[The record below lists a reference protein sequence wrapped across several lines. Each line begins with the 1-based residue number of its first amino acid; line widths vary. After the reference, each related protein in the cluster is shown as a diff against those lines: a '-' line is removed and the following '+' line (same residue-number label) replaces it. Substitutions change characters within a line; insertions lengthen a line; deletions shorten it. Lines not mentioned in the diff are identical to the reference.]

1 MKVFSRRIGVLFI
14 KIGNY
19 LVKNP
24 QEEREQWTKRSELL
38 DDKLASILEE
48 TRSLG
53 QFLDSATKSTK
64 NARNQLIEEWR
75 EYEEVPSEWI
85 NIVDFCTETIESL
98 CQEIVNGNIGTL
110 KKEQNSFLRSKK
122 NSLSSIIKSLESLTQ
137 RIKEQRITPRNKY
150 EQLSDKLDNDLKS
163 IGKTVQILKYLIEDT
178 RDVILVAQAN
188 NISWEFSQ
196 TYKKIQGRITGLW
209 SLIFALITT
218 AGIWIMF
225 SISTIPADVDTISLV
240 SYFTVRLGVL
250 IVIGVP
256 YTLLRRI
263 LILSEEEAKLYKHK
277 ETLITTFIALRDRI
291 AEDDKDV
298 RESITRGMIQA
309 VITPPQG
316 ISLPKLSD
324 FLIGHKFLKNEET
337 DESEDN

>member
-1 MKVFSRRIGVLFI
+1 MKNIRRLIGGFFI
-14 KIGNY
+14 KVGEY
-19 LVKNP
+19 LAKNP
-24 QEEREQWTKRSELL
+24 QGERKEWGKRFDSL
-38 DDKLASILEE
+38 DDTLNDIHKVASNLDDGLASA
-48 TRSLG
+48 TR
-53 QFLDSATKSTK
+53 ATS

-75 EYEEVPSEWI
+75 EYEEVPNEWK
-85 NIVDFCTETIESL
+85 NLVACCTETIESL
-98 CQEIVNGNIGTL
+98 RQEIMNGDIGTL
-110 KKEQNSFLRSKK
+110 KKEQNSFLRSRK
-122 NSLSSIIKSLESLTQ
+122 NSLSSITKSLESLTQ
-137 RIKEQRITPRNKY
+137 QIKEQRIAPRNKY
-150 EQLSDKLDNDLKS
+150 EQLSDKLDNNLKP
-163 IGKTVQILKYLIEDT
+163 IDETVQILKYLIEDA
-178 RDVILVAQAN
+178 RDVILVDQAN

-209 SLIFALITT
+209 SLIFALMTT

-240 SYFTVRLGVL
+240 SYFTVRLGAL

-263 LILSEEEAKLYKHK
+263 LISSEEEAKLYKYK
-277 ETLITTFIALRDRI
+277 ETLITTFIAFRDRI
-291 AEDDKDV
+291 AKDDDDV

-337 DESEDN
+337 DELADN